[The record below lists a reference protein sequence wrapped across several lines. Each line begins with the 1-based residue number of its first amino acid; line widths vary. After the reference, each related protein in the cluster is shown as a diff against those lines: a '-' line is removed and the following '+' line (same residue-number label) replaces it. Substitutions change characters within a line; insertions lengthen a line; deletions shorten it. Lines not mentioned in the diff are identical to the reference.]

1 MSVRNIQIKGGC
13 VEGGI
18 TIRPIGV
25 IHSCFS
31 EKFGI
36 PRQSGMVQSATAYLE
51 LYPPFNREEMIR
63 GLVGFSHIWVHF
75 LFHQAVAEG
84 WKATVRPPWL
94 GGKRRV
100 GVFASRSP
108 HRPNHM
114 GISAVKL
121 IEIRKEKKK
130 YILCLGGIDFLDQT
144 PVLDIK
150 PYLPYSDSIDA
161 AAGGYT
167 SNYRVEREV
176 HFSRGAAQFCG
187 GYERE
192 TGRKI
197 RLLISDMIMQDPRP
211 ASQKEAKKKFGM
223 LLWDVNITWQVT
235 ALRFEVLECRRVG

>member
-1 MSVRNIQIKGGC
+1 MEGYDTLKGGC

-18 TIRPIGV
+18 SIRPIGV
-25 IHSCFS
+25 IHSCFT

-36 PRQSGMVQSATAYLE
+36 PRQSGMVKSATAYLE
-51 LYPPFNREEMIR
+51 LYPPFNREEMIK
-63 GLVGFSHIWVHF
+63 GLAGFSHIWVHF
-75 LFHQAVAEG
+75 FFHQAAAEG

-121 IEIRKEKKK
+121 LDIRKENKK

-150 PYLPYSDSIDA
+150 PYLPYSDSIDD

-167 SNYRVEREV
+167 SNDHVEGVV
-176 HFSRGAAQFCG
+176 HFSREAVRFCDS
-187 GYERE
+187 YECE

-197 RLLISDMIMQDPRP
+197 RLLIKEMIMQDPRP
-211 ASQKEAKKKFGM
+211 ASQKGAKKRFGM
-223 LLWDVNITWQVT
+223 LLWDVNIRWQVT
-235 ALRFEVLECRRVG
+235 ASRFEVLECRRVR